1 MIVTLPFSE
10 LNKINDDIYKSV
22 VIIGKRSKQVIEE
35 RQINKIHVIDEEED
49 FESLD
54 SVREIEIEEYI
65 EKDKVIVS
73 SLKEYLEGD
82 LEWKLE
88 QTQDN

>member
-22 VIIGKRSKQVIEE
+22 VIIGKRSKQVIED

-73 SLKEYLEGD
+73 SLKEYMAGD
-82 LEWKLE
+82 LEWNLE

>member
-22 VIIGKRSKQVIEE
+22 VIIGKRSKQVIED

-73 SLKEYLEGD
+73 SLKEYLSGD
-82 LEWKLE
+82 LEWNLE
-88 QTQDN
+88 QTQDS

>member
-22 VIIGKRSKQVIEE
+22 VIIGKRSKQVIED

-73 SLKEYLEGD
+73 SLKEYMAGD